1 MTGIVTSVRF
11 FKLRKEVNNKNSQQS
26 KVKILNLREPK
37 IKDEPK
43 RRRVSHNPRESI
55 LETCLMEVIV
65 ICTTW
70 FFPYIPL
77 SLIYISE
84 MILMFVSRLHSIDLA
99 IRYTREGFEKSQK
112 FKTVGF
118 LQPL

>member
-11 FKLRKEVNNKNSQQS
+11 FKLKKEVNNNSQQS
-26 KVKILNLREPK
+26 KVKILNQCQPK

-43 RRRVSHNPRESI
+43 RRRVSHNPRESL

-77 SLIYISE
+77 SLIYMSE

-99 IRYTREGFEKSQK
+99 IRYTREGFKNHENSK
-112 FKTVGF
+112 
-118 LQPL
+118 